1 MSGRACSCTQTDET
15 FSAAAALNTPAA
27 SAATSGAPTT
37 AAPAAAPAAAATT
50 AAAAAAASPNAFS
63 WGSGR
68 RCLFEASVSVEVTD
82 GSAHNTL
89 YASGAQARP
98 HHAPMIPR

>member
-1 MSGRACSCTQTDET
+1 MNGRTCSCTQTDET

-27 SAATSGAPTT
+27 SAATSRAPTT
-37 AAPAAAPAAAATT
+37 VAPAAAPAAAA
-50 AAAAAAASPNAFS
+50 AAGGASASPNAFS
-63 WGSGR
+63 WGNGR

>member
-1 MSGRACSCTQTDET
+1 MSARTCICTQADEACSAT
-15 FSAAAALNTPAA
+15 LNTPAA
-27 SAATSGAPTT
+27 SAAASGAPAT
-37 AAPAAAPAAAATT
+37 AA
-50 AAAAAAASPNAFS
+50 AAAAAAASPNAFG
-63 WGSGR
+63 WGDGR

-98 HHAPMIPR
+98 HPNPIPNPEP